1 MILKHHFQKNISF
14 AVFLLAINGIA
25 PARAAS
31 NKVSASKSVDTGI
44 YSVTVAQN
52 NSEKSSPVYKSDCP
66 AYQAGYMGMQ
76 TKDNIP
82 LTQFLGRSISWTN
95 FSFKDSVRVK
105 VTVLNETKVP
115 VNGLNV
121 RILPSRFGIKPTVV
135 GNVVTFTLTTPG
147 QYSVEIGENGFKNG
161 LMVFANPPETDVPNA
176 SDSTFFV
183 VQPNN
188 TMLIPADIPA
198 TCKGIYFKKGAHDIG
213 VFQIPSQ
220 IKRVYFADSA
230 WVYGALQI
238 HNNIGVKVY
247 GRGILSSAKLNYRVS
262 HCIDTD
268 VDSVTVEGIVVADP
282 KYFAVRLMGSHNQIS
297 WVKVIGGWVY
307 NCDGITGYTDSKVS
321 HCFIWANDDAIKV
334 YLSNIIWSD
343 IVVWQLNNG
352 GIIQMSWGRTQALDC
367 TISRVDVL
375 HAEWVKA
382 GFNAAL
388 LSCVGNH
395 YDELNR
401 YSLQKNWLIEDV
413 VTETPVPVVFGI
425 NPDSFSA
432 NDIRNITLKNWNVK
446 MTKGSVFKNKI
457 VRGYPDTILDGFV
470 FDNVIFN
477 DTLLTKDNWIKVM
490 SIDTAGLATPLFLP
504 LNSESPFV
512 RNDNYP
518 IYPNPVETV
527 LTIQNAKE
535 DSVLN
540 VYNTNY
546 MLVATGKGKKLKVTD
561 LTKGFYLLA
570 VDNKYTG
577 KFIKK

>member
-1 MILKHHFQKNISF
+1 MILKLRLPKCISI
-14 AVFLLAINGIA
+14 VSLLLALTGISVA
-25 PARAAS
+25 QTSPID
-31 NKVSASKSVDTGI
+31 VSAAKSADVGI
-44 YSVTVAQN
+44 YSVSLSQN
-52 NSEKSSPVYKSDCP
+52 NSERNSPVYKNDCP

-82 LTQFLGRSISWTN
+82 LTLFQGRSISWTN
-95 FSFKDSVRVK
+95 FSFKDSIRVK

-115 VNGLNV
+115 VNGENV

-135 GNVVTFTLTTPG
+135 GNVVTFTVTTPG
-147 QYSVEIGENGFKNG
+147 QYSVEIGQNGFKNG
-161 LMVFANPPETDVPNA
+161 LMVFANPPETDIPDT

-188 TMLIPADIPA
+188 PVLVPTDIPA
-198 TCKGIYFKKGAHDIG
+198 TCKGIYFTKGAHDIG

-220 IKRVYFADSA
+220 IKKVYFADSA

-247 GRGILSSAKLNYRVS
+247 GRGVLSSAKLNYRVS
-262 HCIDTD
+262 HCFDTD
-268 VDSVTVEGIVVADP
+268 VDSVTLEGIVVADP

-307 NCDGITGYTDSKVS
+307 NCDGITGYTDSRVS

-334 YLSNIIWSD
+334 YLSNITWSD

-352 GIIQMSWGRTQALDC
+352 GVIQMSWGRTQALDC
-367 TISRVDVL
+367 TISRVDIL

-395 YDELNR
+395 YDEANR

-425 NPDSFSA
+425 NPDNFSA
-432 NDIRNITLKNWNVK
+432 NDVRNITLKNWNVK

-457 VRGYPDTILDGFV
+457 VKGYPGTILDGFV
-470 FDNVIFN
+470 FDNVVFN

-504 LNSESPFV
+504 LNSETPFV
-512 RNDNYP
+512 RTDNYP
-518 IYPNPVETV
+518 VYPNPVETE

-540 VYNTNY
+540 VFNTNSI
-546 MLVATGKGKKLKVTD
+546 LVATGRGNRLKVSG
-561 LTKGFYLLA
+561 LAKGFYLVA
-570 VDNKYTG
+570 VDNKYRG
-577 KFIKK
+577 SFIKR